1 MMKKIGLAIILFLT
15 PWYVMAA
22 GHNKTDTEKAEEHAG
37 KDAKSKEHAG
47 KDAKSKEHAG
57 KDAKS
62 KEHAGKDA
70 KVKE

>member
-22 GHNKTDTEKAEEHAG
+22 GHNKTDTEKVE
-37 KDAKSKEHAG
+37 EHAG